1 MADKRYL
8 LQFKAATGFKVVLE
22 FGGEDILNQNI
33 KRVKEADLTWER
45 LSDFNLNLTN
55 THALGNVLYTEYIHL
70 FQIAGMILLV
80 AMIGAITLTFHKR
93 ENIKRQNYF
102 SQIQRDKISGVSL
115 VDVESE
121 KGIKLDD

>member
-45 LSDFNLNLTN
+45 LSDFNLNFDQ
-55 THALGNVLYTEYIHL
+55 ADL
-70 FQIAGMILLV
+70 FMDMRSPECIAQ
-80 AMIGAITLTFHKR
+80 F
-93 ENIKRQNYF
+93 N
-102 SQIQRDKISGVSL
+102 
-115 VDVESE
+115 
-121 KGIKLDD
+121 LDDWL